1 MLGFAVLCNGGGYA
15 NRPPKFIAMSALL
28 PVALA
33 LLMLNHVRYAAPYGY
48 ALSCAKFTT
57 PIVAL
62 AGYLADSV
70 QWATAGWR
78 LLNIL
83 LGIGLDLAAAT
94 LVLPVTS
101 RAATRRRVQVGAL
114 HARRRPNCPNHR
126 PRQPGCGWR
135 CTQQNT
141 RAEARGRS
149 LCLLAWHPAADAL
162 AAETSFFGFL
172 LWLFVI

>member
-62 AGYLADSV
+62 AGGMK
-70 QWATAGWR
+70 GWGWGGGGGEDR
-78 LLNIL
+78 ERQHQPC
-83 LGIGLDLAAAT
+83 GT
-94 LVLPVTS
+94 LRCLPS
-101 RAATRRRVQVGAL
+101 G
-114 HARRRPNCPNHR
+114 
-126 PRQPGCGWR
+126 
-135 CTQQNT
+135 
-141 RAEARGRS
+141 
-149 LCLLAWHPAADAL
+149 
-162 AAETSFFGFL
+162 SFL
-172 LWLFVI
+172 V